1 MRALVN
7 VNSCE
12 VFIGVNVIGSSCDI
26 DTSSQLFDDGETL
39 ISIHSLQLHNHRISV
54 KLLYMILINIS
65 SGGPACI
72 YHVIQLKYH
81 FVFLDDTCALTR
93 KGEEADNKSN

>member
-1 MRALVN
+1 MKRAQVN
-7 VNSCE
+7 INSGE
-12 VFIGVNVIGSSCDI
+12 IFIGVKVIGSS
-26 DTSSQLFDDGETL
+26 SETDKVNDFL
-39 ISIHSLQLHNHRISV
+39 MMGKQSLSIVCITTKFQSNYS
-54 KLLYMILINIS
+54 MIVIYIF

-93 KGEEADNKSN
+93 KGRRSRQQIK